1 MRIGVVELEVGH
13 PETNLR
19 AARRA
24 LEACA
29 AEGCRLV
36 LFPAYLGNVLSEE
49 GMEVFLRFRRGE
61 LTRAAF
67 PDWEELF
74 SRWARETGVY
84 LVGGSVLVPA
94 GSEASPGYANLCPAF
109 SPSGEVLLRQLQTHA
124 DAEERERGLVTGDE
138 LGRFSAEGFVVG
150 PVVSTDVRVPEVSR
164 VHCLLGA
171 TLLVVPS
178 AVPGYSPWAQLAG
191 LWQEVQQ
198 NQVFGA
204 EACLVGELGG
214 LSFRGR
220 TAVFGPCEMTP
231 GKSGFLAGFSSFYRD
246 LTLRYMGDETPPELQ
261 EPWDVAPGRGTA
273 LTGEGY
279 RILVV
284 DLDPAEL
291 RATWQEYD
299 IFGEL
304 NLNLYRRHLPEVY
317 GGGER

>member
-1 MRIGVVELEVGH
+1 MRIGVVELEIRR

-19 AARRA
+19 AARQA

-29 AEGCRLV
+29 TEGCRLV

-49 GMEVFLRFRRGE
+49 GMEVFVRLRRGE
-61 LTRAAF
+61 PARATFAAC
-67 PDWEELF
+67 EELL
-74 SRWARETGVY
+74 SRWAREAGVY

-94 GSEASPGYANLCPAF
+94 GSEASPGYVNLCPAF
-109 SPSGEVLLRQLQTHA
+109 SPSGEVILRQLQTHA
-124 DAEERERGLVTGDE
+124 DAGERERGLVTGHE
-138 LGRFSAEGFVVG
+138 LGRFSAEELVVG
-150 PVVSTDVRVPEVSR
+150 PVVGTDVMVPEVSR
-164 VHCLLGA
+164 IHSLLGA
-171 TLLVVPS
+171 TLLVVPN
-178 AVPGYSPWAQLAG
+178 AVPGYPPWIQLAG

-246 LTLRYMGDETPPELQ
+246 LTLRYMGEETPPELR

-273 LTGEGY
+273 LAGEGY
-279 RILVV
+279 RALVV
-284 DLDPAEL
+284 EVDPAEL
-291 RATWQEYD
+291 RATWEEYD

-304 NLNLYRRHLPEVY
+304 NLGLYCRHLPEVY